1 MSNTMNILCLVKQVP
16 DTTEMKI
23 DKVTGTLI
31 RTGVPSIANPDDMA
45 GIEEALKLKEKYQ
58 AHLTAITMGPPQAED
73 MLREL
78 LARGVDEVV
87 LLSDMK
93 FAGADTW
100 ATSTTLA
107 AFLKTLPYDLII
119 AGRQAIDGDTAQV
132 GPQVAEKLGIPQV
145 TYVEEILGYEKGILT
160 LKKAYEEYSEIL
172 DVKTPALIS
181 TLSSMNTPRMM
192 NVTDVWNAFEKP
204 IRRISF
210 ADLNLPD
217 NQVGL
222 KGSPTQVKKTFTR
235 TLQANALKTDLS
247 PEEAAK
253 LIATYLSAYME

>member
-1 MSNTMNILCLVKQVP
+1 MNILLLVKQVP

-23 DKVTGTLI
+23 DSTNGTLI
-31 RTGVPSIANPDDMA
+31 RAGVPSIINPDDMA
-45 GIEEALKLKEKYQ
+45 GIEEALKLKEKFQ
-58 AHLTAITMGPPQAED
+58 AHLTVVTMGPPQAEG

-78 LARGVDEVV
+78 LARGVDEAI
-87 LLSDMK
+87 LLTDAK

-107 AFLKTLPYDLII
+107 TFLKTLPYDLII

-145 TYVEEILGYEKGILT
+145 TYVEEILNLEGSTLT

-172 DVKTPALIS
+172 ELDLPALIT
-181 TLSSMNTPRMM
+181 TLASMNEPRAM
-192 NVTDVWNAFEKP
+192 NVVDAWHAFDKVV
-204 IRRISF
+204 RKVTF
-210 ADLNLPD
+210 ADLNISEQL
-217 NQVGL
+217 VGL

-235 TLQANALKTDLS
+235 TLQANALKSDLS
-247 PEEAAK
+247 SDEAAK
-253 LIATYLSAYME
+253 LIAGYLIPYLEA

>member
-1 MSNTMNILCLVKQVP
+1 MNILCLIKQVP

-31 RTGVPSIANPDDMA
+31 RSGVPSIPNPDDLA

-78 LARGVDEVV
+78 LARGVDEVA

-145 TYVEEILGYEKGILT
+145 TYVEEIMGITDGVMT
-160 LKKAYEEYSEIL
+160 LKKAYEDYSEIL
-172 DVKTPALIS
+172 ELRLPALIS
-181 TLSSMNTPRMM
+181 TLNTMNTPRMM
-192 NVTDVWNAFEKP
+192 NVTDIWQAFDKP
-204 IRRISF
+204 IRRVTF

-247 PEEAAK
+247 AEDAAK

>member
-1 MSNTMNILCLVKQVP
+1 MNILCLIKQVP

-23 DKVTGTLI
+23 DKITGTLI
-31 RTGVPSIANPDDMA
+31 RTGVPSIANPDDLA
-45 GIEEALKLKEKYQ
+45 GIEEALKLKDKYQ

-78 LARGVDEVV
+78 LARGVDDAV
-87 LLSDMK
+87 LISDAK

-145 TYVEEILGYEKGILT
+145 TYVEEVMAYHQGLLT
-160 LKKAYEEYSEIL
+160 VKKAYEEYSEIL
-172 DVKTPALIS
+172 TVRTPALIS
-181 TLSSMNTPRMM
+181 TLNTMNTPRMM
-192 NVTDVWNAFEKP
+192 NVTDIWNAFDKP
-204 IRRISF
+204 IRRVSF
-210 ADLNLPD
+210 ADLDLPE
-217 NQVGL
+217 NKVGL

-247 PEEAAK
+247 SEDAAK

>member
-1 MSNTMNILCLVKQVP
+1 MNILCLVKQVP

-45 GIEEALKLKEKYQ
+45 GVEEALKLKEKYQ

-107 AFLKTLPYDLII
+107 AFIKTLPYDLII

-132 GPQVAEKLGIPQV
+132 GPQIAEKLGIPQV
-145 TYVEEILGYEKGILT
+145 TYVEEVMDYEDKVLT
-160 LKKAYEEYSEIL
+160 VKKAYEEYSEIL
-172 DVKTPALIS
+172 EVTTPALIS
-181 TLSSMNTPRMM
+181 TLNTMNTPRMM
-192 NVTDVWNAFEKP
+192 NVTDIWNAFEKP
-204 IRRISF
+204 IRKVSF
-210 ADLNLPD
+210 ADLDLNEH
-217 NQVGL
+217 QTGL

-247 PEEAAK
+247 APEAAK

>member
-1 MSNTMNILCLVKQVP
+1 MNILCLVKQVP

-45 GIEEALKLKEKYQ
+45 GIEEALKLKDKFQ

-93 FAGADTW
+93 FAGSDTW

-107 AFLKTLPYDLII
+107 AFIKTLPYDLII

-132 GPQVAEKLGIPQV
+132 GPQIAEKLGIPQV
-145 TYVEEILGYEKGILT
+145 TYVEEVMDYQDQVLT
-160 LKKAYEEYSEIL
+160 VKKAYEEYSEIL
-172 DVKTPALIS
+172 EVTTPALIS
-181 TLSSMNTPRMM
+181 TLNTMNTPRMM
-192 NVTDVWNAFEKP
+192 NVTDIWNAFEKP
-204 IRRISF
+204 IRKVSF
-210 ADLNLPD
+210 ADLDLNEHD
-217 NQVGL
+217 TGL

-247 PEEAAK
+247 APEAAK

>member
-1 MSNTMNILCLVKQVP
+1 MNILCLVKQVP

-145 TYVEEILGYEKGILT
+145 TYVEEIIDYKDGVLT

-172 DVKTPALIS
+172 EVKTPALIS
-181 TLSSMNTPRMM
+181 TLNTMNTPRMM
-192 NVTDVWNAFEKP
+192 NVTDVWNAFDKP
-204 IRRISF
+204 IRRVSF
-210 ADLNLPD
+210 ADLHLPD
-217 NQVGL
+217 NQVGQRISDSSQENL
-222 KGSPTQVKKTFTR
+222 YENPAGQCPKDRSVR
-235 TLQANALKTDLS
+235 
-247 PEEAAK
+247 
-253 LIATYLSAYME
+253 

>member
-1 MSNTMNILCLVKQVP
+1 MNILCLVKQVP

-23 DKVTGTLI
+23 DSTNGTLI
-31 RTGVPSIANPDDMA
+31 RTGVPSIINPDDLA
-45 GIEEALKLKEKYQ
+45 GVEEALKLKDKYQ
-58 AHLTAITMGPPQAED
+58 AHLTVITMGPPQAEA

-78 LARGVDEVV
+78 LARGVDEGI
-87 LLSDMK
+87 LLTDAK

-107 AFLKTLPYDLII
+107 ALIKILPYDLII

-145 TYVEEILGYEKGILT
+145 TYVEEVCDVQGQVMT
-160 LKKAYEEYSEIL
+160 LKKAYEEYSEVLEL
-172 DVKTPALIS
+172 DLPALIT
-181 TLSSMNTPRMM
+181 TLSSMNSPRRM
-192 NVTDVWNAFEKP
+192 NVVDAWRAFDKP
-204 IRRISF
+204 VRKVSF
-210 ADLNLPD
+210 ADLDLAES
-217 NQVGL
+217 QVGL

-247 PEEAAK
+247 AQEAAS
-253 LIATYLSAYME
+253 LVATYLKAYLEA

>member
-1 MSNTMNILCLVKQVP
+1 MNILCLVKQVP

-31 RTGVPSIANPDDMA
+31 RTGVPSIPNPDDMA
-45 GIEEALKLKEKYQ
+45 GIEEALKLKDKYQ

-93 FAGADTW
+93 FAGSDTW

-145 TYVEEILGYEKGILT
+145 TYVEEIMDYTAPVLT
-160 LKKAYEEYSEIL
+160 VKKAYEDYSEIL
-172 DVKTPALIS
+172 EVTCPALIS
-181 TLSSMNTPRMM
+181 TLNTMNTPRSM

-204 IRRISF
+204 IRLVTF
-210 ADLNLPD
+210 ADLKLSEKD
-217 NQVGL
+217 VGL

-235 TLQANALKTDLS
+235 TLQANALKTNLS
-247 PEEAAK
+247 AQEAAK
-253 LIATYLSAYME
+253 LVASYLSAYME